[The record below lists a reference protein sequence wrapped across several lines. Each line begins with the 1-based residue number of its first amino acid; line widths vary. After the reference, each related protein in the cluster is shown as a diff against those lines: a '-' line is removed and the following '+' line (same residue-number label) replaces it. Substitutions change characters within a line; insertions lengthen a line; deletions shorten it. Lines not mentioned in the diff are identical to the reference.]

1 MKTASIVCL
10 FSCCAALLAGRPLT
24 DVSLPGRS
32 VGAAEANELIGGQCA
47 KLNNISCGPRVG
59 CDGALSGFFPAGDG
73 VGGKPSGDGCT
84 TSCRIYRFRDE
95 CTAL

>member
-10 FSCCAALLAGRPLT
+10 LSCCAALLAGRPLT

-47 KLNNISCGPRVG
+47 KLNNISYLCRHGEFNEQNPCCCGG
-59 CDGALSGFFPAGDG
+59 
-73 VGGKPSGDGCT
+73 
-84 TSCRIYRFRDE
+84 
-95 CTAL
+95 